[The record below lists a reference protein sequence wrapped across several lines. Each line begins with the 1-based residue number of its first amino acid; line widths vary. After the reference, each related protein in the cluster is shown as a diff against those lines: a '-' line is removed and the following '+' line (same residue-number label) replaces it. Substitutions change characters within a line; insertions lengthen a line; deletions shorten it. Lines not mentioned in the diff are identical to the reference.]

1 MNSFGASFSS
11 NFENSNRSY
20 VHVSFGYETSI
31 YIPSSVIY
39 KYEKNSSTLKG
50 KDKLAEFISNI
61 IDQIMNKIA

>member
-1 MNSFGASFSS
+1 M
-11 NFENSNRSY
+11 
-20 VHVSFGYETSI
+20 HVSFGYETSI